1 MDGDDV
7 FDGDW
12 VRLEDYQ
19 RLEAENTRQREAL
32 EFYADEEN
40 WEEPVWTG
48 TRGGP
53 KPAPAHEDAGE
64 IARAALPDDEPGTEE
79 KKNA

>member
-32 EFYADEEN
+32 GFYADEEN

-53 KPAPAHEDAGE
+53 KPAPAHEDAGDT
-64 IARAALPDDEPGTEE
+64 ARAALPTDEPEE
-79 KKNA
+79 KKR